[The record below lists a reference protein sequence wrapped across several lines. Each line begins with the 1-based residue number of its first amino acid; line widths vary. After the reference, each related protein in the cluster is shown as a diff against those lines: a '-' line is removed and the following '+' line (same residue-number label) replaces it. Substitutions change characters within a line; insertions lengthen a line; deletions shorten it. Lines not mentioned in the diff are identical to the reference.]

1 VAQAR
6 ELAHLTLAEWA
17 VLGALGRKH
26 SHGFALV
33 KALAP
38 QGQFGRIWSVPTPV
52 VYRAINNLRD
62 AGLIETVGAEPSDAG
77 PTRTL
82 LGLTPDGKRQL
93 DRWLTT
99 PVAHMREVRSE
110 LLLKLAMLA
119 HLNRKPDRLVAAQLR
134 RFGPV
139 VAALEARVKGEA
151 GFDATLA
158 EWRVE
163 SARSTI
169 RFLQGLGERPWG
181 ARSSS
186 LTKRA
191 SRAYARVQAS
201 AKPGPIASIRG

>member
-1 VAQAR
+1 MAQAT
-6 ELAHLTLAEWA
+6 ELVHLTLAEWA
-17 VLGALGRKH
+17 VLGVLGKKH

-38 QGQFGRIWSVPTPV
+38 RGQFGRIWSVPTPV
-52 VYRAINNLRD
+52 VYRAINNLRA
-62 AGLIETVGAEPSDAG
+62 AGLIETVGAQPSDAG

-82 LGLTPDGKRQL
+82 LGLTADGKRQL
-93 DRWLTT
+93 DRWLAT

-110 LLLKLAMLA
+110 LLLKLAVLA

-139 VAALEARVKGEA
+139 LAALEAGAAAEA

-169 RFLQGLGERPWG
+169 RFL
-181 ARSSS
+181 
-186 LTKRA
+186 KRLA
-191 SRAYARVQAS
+191 E
-201 AKPGPIASIRG
+201 